1 MIINVIDNDEIRID
15 KYLLDKIDVSR
26 SKIQKLI
33 DEEKIL
39 VNDNKIKSSYIV
51 KLDDVIYVDENYEE
65 KIEILPQDI
74 KINVVYE
81 DDDIAVINKESGMVV
96 HPAPGNYSNTLVNA
110 LMYHF
115 NNLSSVNGTIR
126 PGIVHR
132 IDALTSGL
140 LVIAKNDKAHQSLAE
155 QFKQHTINRIYVALV
170 KGNIEETEGTI
181 DMPIARSKLDRKKMA
196 TDSNGK
202 RAVTHFKVIER
213 FNGYTLLEL
222 KLETGRTH
230 QIRVHLSKIKH
241 PLIGDDTYSSGK
253 NEFGIKGQLLHAK
266 TLGIIHPTTQEY
278 IEFSVPI
285 HEEFQNVLE
294 KLREGEYDG

>member
-39 VNDNKIKSSYIV
+39 VNDNVVKSSYIV
-51 KLDDVIYVDENYEE
+51 KLDDVIFVDENYEE

-115 NNLSSVNGTIR
+115 NNLSSVNGNIR

-140 LVIAKNDKAHQSLAE
+140 LVIAKNDKAHLFLANLL
-155 QFKQHTINRIYVALV
+155 QTHDIKRTYIALV
-170 KGNIEETEGTI
+170 EGIIEEDTATI
-181 DMPIARSKLDRKKMA
+181 DAPIGRDKSNRKKMCVTSDNSKDA
-196 TDSNGK
+196 ITHLRVLKRFKDS
-202 RAVTHFKVIER
+202 
-213 FNGYTLLEL
+213 TLVECN
-222 KLETGRTH
+222 LETGRTH
-230 QIRVHLSKIKH
+230 QIRVHLNYINH
-241 PLIGDDTYSSGK
+241 PIVNDPVYGK
-253 NEFGIKGQLLHAK
+253 NVIDADFGQMLHAHK
-266 TLGIIHPTTQEY
+266 IEFMHPTKKELMVFSCATPKRFNEILLEY
-278 IEFSVPI
+278 EN
-285 HEEFQNVLE
+285 H
-294 KLREGEYDG
+294 

>member
-15 KYLLDKIDVSR
+15 KYLIDKIDISR

-33 DEEKIL
+33 EEEKIL
-39 VNDNKIKSSYIV
+39 VNDKVVKASYVV

-74 KINVVYE
+74 KINIVYE

-115 NNLSSVNGTIR
+115 NNLSSVNGNIR

-140 LVIAKNDKAHQSLAE
+140 LVIAKNDKSHLFLANLL
-155 QFKQHTINRIYVALV
+155 QTHDIKRTYIALV
-170 KGNIEETEGTI
+170 EGIIEEDTATI
-181 DMPIARSKLDRKKMA
+181 DAPIGRDKNNRKKMCVTSDNSKDA
-196 TDSNGK
+196 ITHLRVLKRFKDS
-202 RAVTHFKVIER
+202 TLIEC
-213 FNGYTLLEL
+213 N
-222 KLETGRTH
+222 LETGRSH
-230 QIRVHLSKIKH
+230 QIRVHMNYINH
-241 PLIGDDTYSSGK
+241 PIVNDPVYGK
-253 NEFGIKGQLLHAK
+253 KVIDADFGQMLHAYK
-266 TLGIIHPTTQEY
+266 IEFMHPTKKELMIFSCETPKRFNEILQEY
-278 IEFSVPI
+278 EN
-285 HEEFQNVLE
+285 H
-294 KLREGEYDG
+294 

>member
-15 KYLLDKIDVSR
+15 KYLIDKIDISR

-39 VNDNKIKSSYIV
+39 VNENVVKSSYIV

-65 KIEILPQDI
+65 KIEILPQNI

-81 DDDIAVINKESGMVV
+81 DDDIAVINKDSGMVV

-115 NNLSSVNGTIR
+115 NNLSSVNGNIR

-140 LVIAKNDKAHQSLAE
+140 LVIAKNDKAHLFLANLL
-155 QFKQHTINRIYVALV
+155 QTHDFKRTYIALV
-170 KGNIEETEGTI
+170 EGIIEEDTATI
-181 DMPIARSKLDRKKMA
+181 DAPIGRDKNNRKKMCVTSDNSKDA
-196 TDSNGK
+196 ITHLRVLKRFKDS
-202 RAVTHFKVIER
+202 
-213 FNGYTLLEL
+213 TLVECN
-222 KLETGRTH
+222 LETGRTH
-230 QIRVHLSKIKH
+230 QIRVHLNYINH
-241 PLIGDDTYSSGK
+241 PIVNDPVYGK
-253 NEFGIKGQLLHAK
+253 NVIDADFGQMLHAHK
-266 TLGIIHPTTQEY
+266 IEFMHPTKKELMVFSCETPKRFNEILLEY
-278 IEFSVPI
+278 EN
-285 HEEFQNVLE
+285 H
-294 KLREGEYDG
+294 